1 MDGAAAR
8 TLEHVIKLVS
18 RLLGIED
25 RAPNFT
31 ASTPLFGSL
40 PEFDSMA
47 VVELVAALETE
58 FGIEIADDEI
68 TGQVFETMGGLAAF
82 VDTKLADRPGE
93 GAW

>member
-1 MDGAAAR
+1 MDGAASR
-8 TLEHVIKLVS
+8 TVERVIKLVS
-18 RLLGIED
+18 GLLGIED
-25 RAPNFT
+25 RAPDFT

-40 PEFDSMA
+40 PELDSMA

-68 TGQVFETMGGLAAF
+68 TGEVFETMGSLAAF
-82 VDTKLADRPGE
+82 VDAKLADRPAE